1 MTSNIMKRAVAQQQA
16 QQKNAEAIPAAAS
29 PPPMPPVAKTVVP
42 RSALL
47 TNVNV
52 ERWLNE
58 QVSAHR
64 KDKSTNATTKA
75 RYAKVALTL
84 DVTRPEPWEPVDIN
98 QAAKTSNIK
107 PKLIK

>member
-1 MTSNIMKRAVAQQQA
+1 MVSSIMKRAVAQQQA
-16 QQKNAEAIPAAAS
+16 QQKNLEEIAAA
-29 PPPMPPVAKTVVP
+29 PPAPPPPVAKVP
-42 RSALL
+42 ARRSALL
-47 TNVNV
+47 TGVNV

-98 QAAKTSNIK
+98 QAAKTSNTF
-107 PKLIK
+107 